1 MTCGEIQMSPF
12 SGKFVSYKKSAP
24 WEWVGVRKLV
34 TIFTQTNEYLRTLE
48 GRRRDPDRSIGSQ
61 TARIVAD
68 GTLLWRL
75 EVRQVTQVS
84 MVYIPG
90 CKSICRD
97 ARVTE
102 STR

>member
-1 MTCGEIQMSPF
+1 MSPF
-12 SGKFVSYKKSAP
+12 SGKFVFYKKSTP
-24 WEWVGVRKLV
+24 WEWIGVRKLV

-75 EVRQVTQVS
+75 EARPDIT

-90 CKSICRD
+90 CKSIYRD
-97 ARVTE
+97 ACVTD
-102 STR
+102 STW